1 MPTAGERFVTVVGQF
16 LAPLRDG
23 GVGNAQL
30 TGYLGN
36 RLSAGLSKPYGFA
49 LKLLRPG
56 LLDFLPD
63 PCLPSGRVSSKTL
76 LLHGSGSRLQSG
88 CSSVMSGDSKDFCG

>member
-16 LAPLRDG
+16 LAPLM
-23 GVGNAQL
+23 VGNAQL

-63 PCLPSGRVSSKTL
+63 PCLPSGRVSSKIL
-76 LLHGSGSRLQSG
+76 LLHGSGSRPQSG
-88 CSSVMSGDSKDFCG
+88 CASVMSGDGKEFCGL